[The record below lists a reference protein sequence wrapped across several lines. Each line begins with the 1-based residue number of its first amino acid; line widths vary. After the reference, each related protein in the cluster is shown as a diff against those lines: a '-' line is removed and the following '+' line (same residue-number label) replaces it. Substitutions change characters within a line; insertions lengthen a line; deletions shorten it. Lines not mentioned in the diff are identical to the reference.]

1 MWYSDVRQR
10 GTGKS
15 ISVGVVLAL
24 ILGVGVGGAITLAAS
39 SNKSPVTNP
48 DRGLADAQRA
58 LRYSQ
63 LRGAFEAHYTSWL
76 EHLDIGRLALGK
88 LPRESMLGT
97 GVAAQAQT
105 LAEAVAGAEYIV
117 VGTATAIKP
126 TPFSGTAVTLA
137 VTATVKG
144 PSVKEVTIVQPGG
157 LLPTS
162 DWKGVI
168 VASAPT
174 DPLLLPGQ
182 EALLFLTRAA
192 GSTNFSV
199 QPVTGLYS
207 ITRGTVEA
215 VLGNPFAPE
224 VSGRS
229 VAAMKG
235 QIAAVPIK

>member
-24 ILGVGVGGAITLAAS
+24 ILGVGAGGAITLAAS

-48 DRGLADAQRA
+48 DRGLTDAQRA

-63 LRGAFEAHYTSWL
+63 LQGAFEARYTSWL
-76 EHLDIGRLALGK
+76 EHLDIGQLALGK

-97 GVAAQAQT
+97 GVAAQVQT
-105 LAEAVAGAEYIV
+105 LAQAVAGAEYIV

-126 TPFSGTAVTLA
+126 TPFSGTAVTLT
-137 VTATVKG
+137 VTDMMKG

-182 EALLFLTRAA
+182 EALLFLTRVA

-207 ITRGTVEA
+207 ITRGNVDA
-215 VLGNPFAPE
+215 VLGNPFASE
-224 VSGRS
+224 LSGRS
-229 VAAMKG
+229 VAVVKG
-235 QIAAVPIK
+235 QIAALIVK